1 MPGTEYFGEEEKKE
15 VNDVLESG
23 MLFRYNHD
31 NQRNGHWKAREF
43 EQLFEEYTGAK
54 HAHAVSS
61 GSAAVACMMAAAG
74 IGYKDEVICTPFTF
88 IAPIEAVL
96 FAGGIPVFAEV
107 DETLN
112 LSAASIEAAITPNTK
127 AVLLIHMCGAAADLD
142 GIKAV
147 CKKHNIKLLEDA
159 GQALGTFYKGKHVGL
174 HGEAGAVSFDF
185 FKITTAGEGGVCFTN
200 DTEKYEIMGQ
210 FSDHGHSHIGDNRGM
225 ESHPIMG
232 FNYRLGELNAAVA
245 VAQMRKLEMIR
256 ENNIKNKTILKER
269 LRKEVPFITFRCL
282 PDEEGDS
289 ATFLNFFMETPE
301 LAQAAAN
308 QCAKDGVGVAYWYTN
323 MYHFINQWDH
333 LKALKSPYKL
343 AIHDYE
349 NRQDYNA
356 LELPKSQNIIG
367 RLLSVGIRATW
378 TEAEVNKLADDIIAS
393 LHAVVAVN

>member
-1 MPGTEYFGEEEKKE
+1 MPGTEYFGAEERKE

-31 NQRNGHWKAREF
+31 DQRNGHWKAREF

-54 HAHAVSS
+54 HAQAVSS

-74 IGYKDEVICTPFTF
+74 IGHGDEVICTPFTF

-112 LSAASIEAAITPNTK
+112 LSAASIEAAITPRTK
-127 AVLLIHMCGAAADLD
+127 AVLLIHMCGAAADMD
-142 GIKAV
+142 GIQAV

-159 GQALGTFYKGKHVGL
+159 GQALGAFYKGKHVGL
-174 HGEAGAVSFDF
+174 FGEAGAVSFDF

-200 DTEKYEIMGQ
+200 DKDKYEIMAQ
-210 FSDHGHSHIGDNRGM
+210 FSDHGHSHVGDNRGM
-225 ESHPIMG
+225 EPHPMLG

-256 ENNIKNKTILKER
+256 ANNKKNKAILKER
-269 LRKEVPFITFRCL
+269 LKNEVPFITFRCL

-301 LAQAAAN
+301 LAEKASKEVQ
-308 QCAKDGVGVAYWYTN
+308 GLAYWYTN

-333 LKALKSPYKL
+333 LKDIKSPYKL

-349 NRQDYNA
+349 HRQDWHN

-367 RLLSVGIRATW
+367 RLLSIGIRATW
-378 TEAEVNKLADDIIAS
+378 TEEEIHAFADQLVAQLKSVVEV
-393 LHAVVAVN
+393 VE

>member
-1 MPGTEYFGEEEKKE
+1 MPGTEYFGAEERKE

-31 NQRNGHWKAREF
+31 DQRNGHWKAREF
-43 EQLFEEYTGAK
+43 EQLFEEYTGAN

-74 IGYKDEVICTPFTF
+74 IGHGDEVICTPFTF

-112 LSAASIEAAITPNTK
+112 LSAASIEAAITPRTK
-127 AVLLIHMCGAAADLD
+127 AVLLIHMCGAAADMD
-142 GIKAV
+142 GILAV

-159 GQALGTFYKGKHVGL
+159 GQALGAFYKGKHVGL
-174 HGEAGAVSFDF
+174 FGEAGAVSFDF

-200 DTEKYEIMGQ
+200 DKAKYEVMAQ

-225 ESHPIMG
+225 ETHPVLG

-256 ENNIKNKTILKER
+256 ANNKKNKAILKER
-269 LRKEVPFITFRCL
+269 LKNEVPFITFRCL

-289 ATFLNFFMETPE
+289 ATFLNFFMGTPE
-301 LAQAAAN
+301 LAAKAAKEV
-308 QCAKDGVGVAYWYTN
+308 QGVAYWYTN

-349 NRQDYNA
+349 HRQDWEN

-367 RLLSVGIRATW
+367 RLLSIGIRATW
-378 TEAEVNKLADDIIAS
+378 TEEEINAFADQLIAQ
-393 LHAVVAVN
+393 LKKVVE

>member
-1 MPGTEYFGEEEKKE
+1 MPGTEYFGAEERKE

-31 NQRNGHWKAREF
+31 DQRNGHWKAREF

-74 IGYKDEVICTPFTF
+74 IGHNDEVICTPFTF

-112 LSAASIEAAITPNTK
+112 LSAASIEAAITPRTK

-147 CKKHNIKLLEDA
+147 CDKHNIKLLEDA
-159 GQALGTFYKGKHVGL
+159 GQALGAFYKGKHVGL
-174 HGEAGAVSFDF
+174 FGEAGAVSFDY

-200 DTEKYEIMGQ
+200 DKDKYEIMAQ
-210 FSDHGHSHIGDNRGM
+210 FSDHGHSHAGDNRGM
-225 ESHPIMG
+225 EPHPILG

-245 VAQMRKLEMIR
+245 VAQMRKLEKIR
-256 ENNIKNKTILKER
+256 TNNIKNKAILKNR
-269 LRKEVPFITFRCL
+269 LKNEVPFITFRTL

-301 LAQAAAN
+301 LALKAS
-308 QCAKDGVGVAYWYTN
+308 KEVSGVAYWYTN

-333 LKALKSPYKL
+333 LKALNSPYKL

-349 NRQDYNA
+349 HRQDWNT

-367 RLLSVGIRATW
+367 RLLSIGIRATW
-378 TEAEVNKLADDIIAS
+378 TEEEVNALADQLIS
-393 LHAVVAVN
+393 QLKKVVE